1 MVIQRVKGLLLTAA
15 GQLKG
20 CHLDGGFTTRLPG
33 LHDCGPHSLYGQLE
47 AVRIISECRGGEY
60 QHLDTSIPNGPARI
74 PYEYSFRVAGRE
86 YRGTEFLS
94 EQAVLWDFDTNSAS
108 AVVVYARANP
118 AHHRME
124 PVTTIGGIRWVSVF
138 PRVLLIA
145 AGLSLTAWLAA
156 SWEHL
161 GRLLKWS
168 ESTIQPAADAALVLL
183 NTVAAVVFI
192 VLPATTMAALLGW
205 FEGNPF
211 YVPHRGWLTVVA
223 ALALAVLLGTAW
235 ISQRVE
241 AGEA

>member
-1 MVIQRVKGLLLTAA
+1 MVNSRAEPVAVKRGERRRRTTAGFCIWGTVLVSLWLPVMLPSYVTDRVLAESETVALLLPLFK
-15 GQLKG
+15 Q
-20 CHLDGGFTTRLPG
+20 PG
-33 LHDCGPHSLYGQLE
+33 P
-47 AVRIISECRGGEY
+47 I
-60 QHLDTSIPNGPARI
+60 PARI
-74 PYEYSFRVAGRE
+74 PYEYMFRVAGRE

-138 PRVLLIA
+138 PRVLLVTV
-145 AGLSLTAWLAA
+145 GLSLTAWLAA

-161 GRLLKWS
+161 GRLLKRS
-168 ESTIQPAADAALVLL
+168 ESTIPPAADAVMVLL

-192 VLPATTMAALLGW
+192 VLPAATMAALLGW

-223 ALALAVLLGTAW
+223 VLALALLLGMAW
-235 ISQRVE
+235 ISHQFAADE
-241 AGEA
+241 S

>member
-1 MVIQRVKGLLLTAA
+1 MVNSRAEPVAVKRGERRRRTTAGFCIWGTVLVSLWLPVMLPSYVTDRVLAESETVALLLPLFK
-15 GQLKG
+15 Q
-20 CHLDGGFTTRLPG
+20 PG
-33 LHDCGPHSLYGQLE
+33 P
-47 AVRIISECRGGEY
+47 I
-60 QHLDTSIPNGPARI
+60 PARI
-74 PYEYSFRVAGRE
+74 PYEYMFRVAGRE

-138 PRVLLIA
+138 PRVLLVTV
-145 AGLSLTAWLAA
+145 GLSLTAWLAA

-161 GRLLKWS
+161 GRLLKRS
-168 ESTIQPAADAALVLL
+168 ESTIPPAADAVMVLL

-192 VLPATTMAALLGW
+192 VLPAATMAALLGW

-223 ALALAVLLGTAW
+223 VLALAVLLGTAW
-235 ISQRVE
+235 ISRQFAADE
-241 AGEA
+241 S

>member
-1 MVIQRVKGLLLTAA
+1 MVNSRAEPVAVKRGERRRRTTAGFCIWGTVLVSLWLPVMLPSYVTDRVLAESETVALLLPLFK
-15 GQLKG
+15 Q
-20 CHLDGGFTTRLPG
+20 PG
-33 LHDCGPHSLYGQLE
+33 P
-47 AVRIISECRGGEY
+47 I
-60 QHLDTSIPNGPARI
+60 PARI
-74 PYEYSFRVAGRE
+74 PYEYMFRVAGRE

-138 PRVLLIA
+138 PRVLLTA

-168 ESTIQPAADAALVLL
+168 ESTIRPAADATLVLL

-192 VLPATTMAALLGW
+192 VLPAATMGALLGW

-211 YVPHRGWLTVVA
+211 YVPQRGWLTVVA
-223 ALALAVLLGTAW
+223 VLALAVLLGTAW
-235 ISQRVE
+235 ISRRVE

>member
-1 MVIQRVKGLLLTAA
+1 MVNSRAEPVAVKRGERRHRTTAGFCIWGTVLVSLWLPVMLPSYVTDRVLAESETVALLLPLFK
-15 GQLKG
+15 Q
-20 CHLDGGFTTRLPG
+20 PG
-33 LHDCGPHSLYGQLE
+33 P
-47 AVRIISECRGGEY
+47 I
-60 QHLDTSIPNGPARI
+60 PARI
-74 PYEYSFRVAGRE
+74 PYEYMFRVAGRE

-138 PRVLLIA
+138 PRVLLVTV
-145 AGLSLTAWLAA
+145 GLSLTAWLAA

-161 GRLLKWS
+161 GRLLKRS
-168 ESTIQPAADAALVLL
+168 ESTIPPAADAVMVLL

-192 VLPATTMAALLGW
+192 VLPAATMAALLGW

-223 ALALAVLLGTAW
+223 VLTLAVLLGTAW
-235 ISQRVE
+235 ISHQFAADE
-241 AGEA
+241 S